1 MSHLKINSNQEFM
14 PYINLKVAGPLTKE
28 QKQQISKEFSETL
41 AKVAARPPEST
52 YIVIDEVSREN
63 WAVGGKL
70 LE

>member
-1 MSHLKINSNQEFM
+1 M

-28 QKQQISKEFSETL
+28 QKQKITKEFTETL
-41 AKVAARPPEST
+41 TKVAAKPPEST

>member
-1 MSHLKINSNQEFM
+1 MSRSNYTLKPENM

>member
-1 MSHLKINSNQEFM
+1 M

-28 QKQQISKEFSETL
+28 QKQQIAKEFTETL
-41 AKVAARPPEST
+41 TKVAGKPPAST

-63 WAVGGKL
+63 WAAGGNL

>member
-1 MSHLKINSNQEFM
+1 M

-28 QKQQISKEFSETL
+28 QKQQITKEFTETL
-41 AKVAARPPEST
+41 TKVAAKPPEST
-52 YIVIDEVSREN
+52 YIVIDEVEREN